1 MTRFLNRIL
10 GLPVG
15 LQNKLFNYFTDTLG
29 ALIQQAKRMG
39 KWDNGILGMLSTVC
53 CVSSCITDNLS
64 RYKARF
70 VELPIFSMCTLINV
84 YIFSLNRSL
93 GVYFLPGSQGQWEGI
108 YELNTPVGL

>member
-39 KWDNGILGMLSTVC
+39 KWDNGILG
-53 CVSSCITDNLS
+53 
-64 RYKARF
+64 KFF
-70 VELPIFSMCTLINV
+70 VIYNNKLCFHDLVIF
-84 YIFSLNRSL
+84 Y
-93 GVYFLPGSQGQWEGI
+93 Q
-108 YELNTPVGL
+108 